1 MAQKLFLMMLLLL
14 QNMTGDFD
22 MKYETVV
29 KTNYVAMEL
38 FEAIR
43 NTLNKTLIS
52 DWEYKLILSQLNTI
66 LSKEIQGL
74 LITDYNE
81 LT

>member
-29 KTNYVAMEL
+29 KTNCIAIGL
-38 FEAIR
+38 FEGIR
-43 NTLNKTLIS
+43 NALNKSLVT
-52 DWEYKLILSQLNTI
+52 DWEYKLVLSELNII

>member
-1 MAQKLFLMMLLLL
+1 
-14 QNMTGDFD
+14 

-38 FEAIR
+38 FEAVR
-43 NTLNKTLIS
+43 NTLNKTLVS

>member
-1 MAQKLFLMMLLLL
+1 
-14 QNMTGDFD
+14 
-22 MKYETVV
+22 MKYEIVA

-38 FEAIR
+38 FKAIKS
-43 NTLNKTLIS
+43 TLNKSLIT
-52 DWEYKLILSQLNTI
+52 DWEYKLVLSKLNII

-81 LT
+81 LI

>member
-1 MAQKLFLMMLLLL
+1 
-14 QNMTGDFD
+14 

-29 KTNYVAMEL
+29 KINYVAMEL

-43 NTLNKTLIS
+43 NTLNKSLVTE
-52 DWEYKLILSQLNTI
+52 WEYKLVLSKLNII

-81 LT
+81 LI

>member
-1 MAQKLFLMMLLLL
+1 
-14 QNMTGDFD
+14 

-43 NTLNKTLIS
+43 NTLNKSLVTE
-52 DWEYKLILSQLNTI
+52 WEYKLILSELNTI

-74 LITDYNE
+74 LITDYND